1 MKRVLVALISWL
13 SLDPRLSALAVP
25 TPLGAREDAQ
35 AKPEILL
42 LKGGRIVPISGPEIE
57 NGMILLADGKIQKI
71 GAAVDVPSGAKVL
84 ELAKGTWVL
93 PGFIDAHSHLGSAFD
108 VEEPTESLTS
118 EARAVEAFTSRHPD
132 VRAALGSGVTT
143 VALAPGNGNL
153 VGGRIGIVKLNG
165 QRYDRAVLRVIAA
178 TKASLGAEA
187 LRPDREP
194 TSRTGAVSM
203 LRERLRDPKS
213 DLHESP
219 LFVHA
224 STPGEI
230 ESAIELQAAF
240 HLKMTIVHARQAGD
254 AVERLAASKLPVAF
268 GPLTVSD
275 RRETL
280 EIPGRLAKAGVP
292 LAFITDAP
300 ATPEEHLRVAAAF
313 AVKYGMDRD
322 AALRAMTTV
331 PAEILGISKDCGSI
345 AEGKAADL
353 VVWSGDPL
361 SLASDVDLVLVDGRI
376 TYRRG
381 EKP

>member
-1 MKRVLVALISWL
+1 VRLALIVLVLL
-13 SLDPRLSALAVP
+13 L
-25 TPLGAREDAQ
+25 Q
-35 AKPEILL
+35 AKPEVIV
-42 LKGGRIVPISGPEIE
+42 LKGGRIVPVSGAEIE
-57 NGMILLADGKIQKI
+57 NGMILVADGKIQKF
-71 GAAVDVPSGAKVL
+71 GASIDVPSGAKVI
-84 ELAKGTWVL
+84 ELAKGTWIV

-108 VEEPTESLTS
+108 VEESTESLTP

-153 VGGRIGIVKLNG
+153 VGGRVGIVKLNG
-165 QRYDRAVLRVIAA
+165 QRYDRALLRGVAG

-187 LRPDREP
+187 LRSDREP
-194 TSRTGAVSM
+194 TSRTGAVAM
-203 LRERLRDPKS
+203 LRDQLRDPKS
-213 DLHESP
+213 DLRQSP

-224 STPGEI
+224 STAGEI
-230 ESAIELQAAF
+230 ESALELQSTF
-240 HLKMTIVHARQAGD
+240 GLKMTLVHARQAGD
-254 AVERLAASKLPVAF
+254 SVDRLAAAKLPVAF
-268 GPLTVSD
+268 GPLFVSD

-280 EIPGRLAKAGVP
+280 ETPGRLAKAGVP

-300 ATPEEHLRVAAAF
+300 ATPEEHLRVIAAF

-322 AALRAMTTV
+322 AALRALTTV
-331 PAEILGISKDCGSI
+331 PAEILGLSKDCGSI

-361 SLASDVDLVLVDGRI
+361 SLPSTVDLVLVDGRI
-376 TYRRG
+376 TYQKG

>member
-1 MKRVLVALISWL
+1 MNLLLAALL
-13 SLDPRLSALAVP
+13 FL
-25 TPLGAREDAQ
+25 AQ
-35 AKPEILL
+35 AKPEVVV
-42 LKGGRIVPISGPEIE
+42 LKGGRIVPVSGPEIE
-57 NGMILLADGKIQKI
+57 NGMILVADGKIQKI
-71 GAAVDVPSGAKVL
+71 GATVDVPPDAKVL
-84 ELAKGTWVL
+84 DLPKGAWVV

-108 VEEPTESLTS
+108 IEESTESLTP

-153 VGGRIGIVKLNG
+153 VGGRVGVVKLNG
-165 QRYDRAVLRVIAA
+165 QRYDRALLRIVAG

-194 TSRTGAVSM
+194 TSRTGAVAM

-213 DLHESP
+213 DLLQSP

-230 ESAIELQAAF
+230 ESAMELQAAF
-240 HLKMTIVHARQAGD
+240 RLKMTIVHARQAGD
-254 AVERLAASKLPVAF
+254 AVDRLAASKLPVAF
-268 GPLTVSD
+268 GPLFVGD

-292 LAFITDAP
+292 VAFITDAP
-300 ATPEEHLRVAAAF
+300 AASEEHLRAIAAF

-322 AALRAMTTV
+322 AALKALTTV
-331 PAEILGISKDCGSI
+331 PAEILGLSKECGSLT
-345 AEGKAADL
+345 EGKSADL
-353 VVWSGDPL
+353 VVWTGDPL
-361 SLASDVDLVLVDGRI
+361 SLASQVELVLVDGRV
-376 TYRRG
+376 TWRKDG
-381 EKP
+381 KP